1 MFPRLDWLFTYLS
14 EAGERHHG
22 PGAVGHG
29 RRLQGGVE
37 ALHVVVLHPQLHVV
51 LQRRDVDLPRE
62 REKVDIIR
70 VFKRHSS
77 EDATE

>member
-1 MFPRLDWLFTYLS
+1 MVARFESRSFIYLS
-14 EAGERHHG
+14 ETGERHHG

-62 REKVDIIR
+62 RRSIL
-70 VFKRHSS
+70 S
-77 EDATE
+77 EFLKATV